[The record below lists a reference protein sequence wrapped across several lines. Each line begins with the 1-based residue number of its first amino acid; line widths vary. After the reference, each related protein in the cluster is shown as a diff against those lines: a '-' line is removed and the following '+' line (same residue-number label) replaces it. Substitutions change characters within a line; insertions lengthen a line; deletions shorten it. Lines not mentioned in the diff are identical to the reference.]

1 MNVYELINWAV
12 KTLEMADI
20 KEAKFEAREIMMYVM
35 KCNMCDLLNMRDKEL
50 DYINENDFRNI
61 IKRRTTHYPL
71 QYITGSTG
79 FYGFEFLCEEGVLIP
94 RFDTENLVA
103 DALLETENQDK
114 TDVLDVCTGTGCVGI
129 TYKLMREKSLH
140 NNDEV
145 TISDISSKA
154 IELAGRNAVKLGA
167 DIKIVRSDL
176 FGELGNARYDM
187 IISNPPYIKTE
198 DIKYLMKDVRDFEP
212 MLALDGSSDGLE
224 FYRRISNA
232 APEHL
237 KVNGKIEFE
246 IGSDETESVKKIL
259 SEAGFKDI
267 VCKKDLNGLDR
278 IVKGTLK

>member
-50 DYINENDFRNI
+50 DYINENDFMNI

>member
-212 MLALDGSSDGLE
+212 MLAFDGSSDGLE